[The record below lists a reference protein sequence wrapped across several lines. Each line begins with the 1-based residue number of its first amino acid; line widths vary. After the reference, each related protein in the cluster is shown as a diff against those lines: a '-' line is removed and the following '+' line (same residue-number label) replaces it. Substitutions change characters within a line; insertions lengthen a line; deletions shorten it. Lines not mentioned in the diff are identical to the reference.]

1 MASKTLAY
9 QPVVRADARRNRQA
23 IVEVARTAIAKQ
35 GTQVSLR
42 SIARDAGVG
51 LGTLY
56 RHFPTRDALLQEILQ
71 SSFDELT
78 HRSEALVR
86 TNGPLEALESWVDE
100 LVAST
105 STHQGLAASM
115 VEKLRD
121 STSSLHEACASL
133 RQSGAQLLRRAQA
146 AGLVRP
152 DMEGADLMSL
162 VSAIAWLSDREELTP
177 ERRKHLLDLVMGGL
191 RTVPEPPR
199 TD

>member
-1 MASKTLAY
+1 MASKALVD
-9 QPVVRADARRNRQA
+9 QPAPRADARRNR
-23 IVEVARTAIAKQ
+23 ETLLRVARATIAKD
-35 GTQVSLR
+35 GTEASLR

-71 SSFDELT
+71 SSFDDLT
-78 HRSEALVR
+78 RRSEALAESS
-86 TNGPLEALESWVDE
+86 GPLEALETWVDE

-115 VEKLRD
+115 VDKLRD
-121 STSSLHEACASL
+121 PASSLHEACASL
-133 RQSGAQLLRRAQA
+133 RKSGNKLLRRAQA

-177 ERRKHLLDLVMGGL
+177 QRRKHLLSLVMEGL
-191 RTVPEPPR
+191 KK
-199 TD
+199 D

>member
-1 MASKTLAY
+1 MASKVLAH
-9 QPVVRADARRNRQA
+9 QSTMRVDARRNRESILQ
-23 IVEVARTAIAKQ
+23 VARATIAKD
-35 GTQVSLR
+35 GTQSSLR

-78 HRSEALVR
+78 KRSEALALSK
-86 TNGPLEALESWVDE
+86 GPLEALESWVDE

-121 STSSLHEACASL
+121 PTSSLHEACASL
-133 RQSGAQLLRRAQA
+133 RKSGDKLLRNAQKA
-146 AGLVRP
+146 KLVRP

-177 ERRKHLLDLVMGGL
+177 KRRKHLLNLIMEGL
-191 RTVPEPPR
+191 KK
-199 TD
+199 D

>member
-1 MASKTLAY
+1 MASKALPRPPAI
-9 QPVVRADARRNRQA
+9 RADARRNREIILQ
-23 IVEVARTAIAKQ
+23 VARAAIARD
-35 GTQVSLR
+35 GTEASLR

-78 HRSEALVR
+78 RRSEALAA
-86 TNGPLEALESWVDE
+86 THGPLEALENWVDE

-115 VEKLRD
+115 VDKLREP
-121 STSSLHEACASL
+121 TSSLHEACASL
-133 RQSGAQLLRRAQA
+133 RKSGDKLLRQAQQA
-146 AGLVRP
+146 NAVRP

-177 ERRKHLLDLVMGGL
+177 QRRKHLLNLVMDGL
-191 RTVPEPPR
+191 KQR
-199 TD
+199 